1 MQNILVLGKNGQV
14 GHALQDV
21 LSNKVNLHA
30 FDSIDADLTDERK
43 LRQLIQDIK
52 PAVIV
57 NAAAYTAVDRAETE
71 EVLAFKVNARGP
83 QIIGEEATTMG
94 AAVIHFSSDY
104 VFDGTKDGA
113 YVETDKTNP
122 LSVYAASKL
131 EGEKL
136 LLQACAR
143 SVILRTSWVVSHHG
157 SNFLKTM
164 LKLAHE
170 REVLRVVADQH
181 GVPTSAHLLAQM
193 SHMLIEKLSADPEHF
208 PFGIYHLA
216 STGETT
222 WFDYAKFVIGEAMK
236 RGDTFKLT
244 LDNINAIK
252 TEEYPLPAKRPQNSR
267 LNTHHF
273 EETFGVTLPS
283 WESGILAIMDELYK
297 G

>member
-14 GHALQDV
+14 GQALQEV
-21 LSNKVNLHA
+21 LSNKVNLHS
-30 FDSIDADLTDERK
+30 FDSKEADLTDERK

-52 PAVIV
+52 PQVII

-71 EVLAFKVNARGP
+71 EAQAFKVNARGP
-83 QIIGEEATTMG
+83 QIIGEEATNIG

-113 YVETDKTNP
+113 YVETDRTNP

-157 SNFLKTM
+157 GNFLKTM
-164 LKLAHE
+164 LKLAKD
-170 REVLRVVADQH
+170 RDVLRIVADQH
-181 GVPTSAHLLAQM
+181 GVPTSAHLLAET
-193 SHMLIEKLSADPEHF
+193 SHILIEKLSADPEHF
-208 PFGIYHLA
+208 PFGVYHLA
-216 STGETT
+216 PSGETT

-236 RGDTFKLT
+236 RGDTFKLS
-244 LDNINAIK
+244 LDNIQAIK

-267 LNTHHF
+267 LNTSHF
-273 EETFGVTLPS
+273 RTTFGVTLPS
-283 WESGILAIMDELYK
+283 WESGILAIMDELYE

>member
-21 LSNKVNLHA
+21 LSNKVSLHS
-30 FDSIDADLTDERK
+30 FDSKEADLTDERQ
-43 LRQLIQDIK
+43 LRHLIQDIK
-52 PAVIV
+52 PQVII

-122 LSVYAASKL
+122 LSVYAASKR

-157 SNFLKTM
+157 GNFLKTM
-164 LKLAHE
+164 LKLAKD
-170 REVLRVVADQH
+170 RDVLRIVADQH
-181 GVPTSAHLLAQM
+181 GVPTSAHLLAET

-208 PFGIYHLA
+208 PFGVYHLA
-216 STGETT
+216 PRGETT
-222 WFDYAKFVIGEAMK
+222 WFDYAKFVIGDAMK
-236 RGDTFKLT
+236 RGDTFKLS
-244 LDNINAIK
+244 LDNIQAIK

-267 LNTHHF
+267 LNTSHF
-273 EETFGVTLPS
+273 RTTFGVTLPS

>member
-1 MQNILVLGKNGQV
+1 MENILVLGKNGQV
-14 GHALQDV
+14 GQALQDV
-21 LSNKVNLHA
+21 LSTKVNLHA
-30 FDSIDADLTDERK
+30 FDSKEADLTDERS
-43 LRQLIQDIK
+43 LRHLIQEVK
-52 PAVIV
+52 PDVII
-57 NAAAYTAVDRAETE
+57 NAAAFTAVDRAESE
-71 EVLAFKVNARGP
+71 EALAFKINARGP
-83 QIIGEEATTMG
+83 QIIGEEATTIG
-94 AAVIHFSSDY
+94 AAVIHLSSDY

-136 LLQACAR
+136 LLKACAR

-157 SNFLKTM
+157 GNFLKTM

-170 REVLRVVADQH
+170 REVLRVVSDQH

-193 SHMLIEKLSADPEHF
+193 SKMLIEKLSADPEHF

-216 STGETT
+216 PSGETT
-222 WFDYAKFVIGEAMK
+222 WFDYARFVIGDAMK
-236 RGDTFKLT
+236 RGDTFKLS
-244 LDNINAIK
+244 LDNIHAIK

-267 LNTHHF
+267 LDTNHF
-273 EETFGVTLPS
+273 QTTFGVTLPS

>member
-14 GHALQDV
+14 GQALQDA

-30 FDSIDADLTDERK
+30 FDSDDADLTDERK
-43 LRQLIQDIK
+43 LRHLIQNIK

-57 NAAAYTAVDRAETE
+57 NAAAFTAVDRAESD
-71 EVLAFKVNARGP
+71 EVMAFKVNARGP
-83 QIIGEEATTMG
+83 QILGEEATTIG

-136 LLQACAR
+136 LMKACDR

-157 SNFLKTM
+157 GNFLKTM

-181 GVPTSAHLLAQM
+181 GVPTSAHLLAEM
-193 SHMLIEKLSADPEHF
+193 SLMLIEKLSQDLNDF
-208 PFGIYHLA
+208 PFGVYHVA
-216 STGETT
+216 PKGETT

-244 LDNINAIK
+244 LDNMNAIK

-283 WESGILAIMDELYK
+283 WETGILAIMDELYK

>member
-14 GHALQDV
+14 GQALQDV
-21 LSNKVNLHA
+21 LTSKVNLHA
-30 FDSIDADLTDERK
+30 FDSKEADLTDERK

-52 PAVIV
+52 PQVII
-57 NAAAYTAVDRAETE
+57 NAAAYTAVDRAESE
-71 EVLAFKVNARGP
+71 EALAFKINARGP
-83 QIIGEEATTMG
+83 KVIGEEATTIG

-131 EGEKL
+131 EGERL
-136 LLQACAR
+136 LMKACAR

-157 SNFLKTM
+157 GNFLKTM

-170 REVLRVVADQH
+170 RDVLRVVADQH
-181 GVPTSAHLLAQM
+181 GVPTAANLLAEM
-193 SHMLIEKLSADPEHF
+193 SKMLIEKLSADLEHF

-216 STGETT
+216 PTGETT

-267 LNTHHF
+267 LDTTHF
-273 EETFGVTLPS
+273 RTTFGVTLPS
-283 WESGILAIMDELYK
+283 WESGILAIMDELYE

>member
-1 MQNILVLGKNGQV
+1 MQNILVLGKHGQV
-14 GHALQDV
+14 GQALQDL
-21 LSNKVNLHA
+21 LSSKVNLHA
-30 FDSIDADLTDERK
+30 FDSVDADLTDERK

-52 PAVIV
+52 PQVII
-57 NAAAYTAVDRAETE
+57 NAAAFTAVDRAESE
-71 EVLAFKVNARGP
+71 EALAFKINARGP
-83 QIIGEEATTMG
+83 QVIGEEATTIG

-131 EGEKL
+131 EGERL
-136 LLQACAR
+136 LMKACAR

-157 SNFLKTM
+157 GNFLKTM

-170 REVLRVVADQH
+170 REVLRVVSDQH
-181 GVPTSAHLLAQM
+181 GVPTAANLLAEM
-193 SHMLIEKLSADPEHF
+193 SKMLIEKLSADPEHF

-216 STGETT
+216 PTGETT

-236 RGDTFKLT
+236 RGDTFKLS
-244 LDNINAIK
+244 LDNVHAIK

-267 LNTHHF
+267 LDTTHF
-273 EETFGVTLPS
+273 QTTFGVTLPS
-283 WESGILAIMDELYK
+283 WESGILAIMDELYE

>member
-1 MQNILVLGKNGQV
+1 MQNIIILGKNGQV
-14 GHALQDV
+14 GQALQDV
-21 LSNKVNLHA
+21 LSSKVNLHA
-30 FDSIDADLTDERK
+30 FDSKEADLTDERK

-52 PAVIV
+52 PQVII

-71 EVLAFKVNARGP
+71 EVMAFKVNARGP
-83 QIIGEEATTMG
+83 QIIGEEATTIG

-104 VFDGTKDGA
+104 VFDGRKNGA
-113 YVETDKTNP
+113 YVETDRTNP

-157 SNFLKTM
+157 GNFLKTM
-164 LKLAHE
+164 LKLAKD
-170 REVLRVVADQH
+170 RDVLRIVSDQH
-181 GVPTSAHLLAQM
+181 GVPTSAHLLAET

-208 PFGIYHLA
+208 PYGIYHLA
-216 STGETT
+216 PTGETT
-222 WFDYAKFVIGEAMK
+222 WFDYAKFVIGDAMK
-236 RGDTFKLT
+236 RGDTFKLS
-244 LDNINAIK
+244 LDNIQAIK

-267 LNTHHF
+267 LNTSHF
-273 EETFGVTLPS
+273 RTTFGVILPS

>member
-1 MQNILVLGKNGQV
+1 MQNIIILGKHGQV
-14 GHALQDV
+14 GQALQDV
-21 LSNKVNLHA
+21 LSSKANLHA
-30 FDSIDADLTDERK
+30 FDSKEADLTDERK

-57 NAAAYTAVDRAETE
+57 NAAAYTAVDRAESE
-71 EVLAFKVNARGP
+71 EALAFKINARGP
-83 QIIGEEATTMG
+83 QIIGEEATTIG

-131 EGEKL
+131 EGERL
-136 LLQACAR
+136 LMKACAQ

-157 SNFLKTM
+157 GNFLKTM
-164 LKLAHE
+164 LKLAKD
-170 REVLRVVADQH
+170 REVLRVVSDQH
-181 GVPTSAHLLAQM
+181 GVPTSAHLLAET
-193 SHMLIEKLSADPEHF
+193 SNMLIEKLSADPEHF
-208 PFGIYHLA
+208 AYGIYHLA
-216 STGETT
+216 PTGETT
-222 WFDYAKFVIGEAMK
+222 WFDYAKFVIDDAMK
-236 RGDTFKLT
+236 RGDTFKLS
-244 LDNINAIK
+244 LDNVHAIK

-267 LNTHHF
+267 LDTTHF
-273 EETFGVTLPS
+273 CTTFGVTMPS

>member
-14 GHALQDV
+14 GHALEDV
-21 LSNKVNLHA
+21 LANKVNLHA

-83 QIIGEEATTMG
+83 QIIGEEATNIG

-113 YVETDKTNP
+113 YVETDRTNP

-157 SNFLKTM
+157 GNFLKTM

-216 STGETT
+216 PKGETT

-236 RGDTFKLT
+236 RGDTFKLS
-244 LDNINAIK
+244 LDNIQAIK

-267 LNTHHF
+267 LDTTHF
-273 EETFGVTLPS
+273 CKTFGITLPS
-283 WESGILAIMDELYK
+283 WESGILAIMDALYK